1 MKNLFILLYRVY
13 FIDYYPK
20 HLFNEA
26 QGMYSEN
33 FSDALKSVNL
43 FIEKLERQ
51 IFNDK

>member
-1 MKNLFILLYRVY
+1 MLFELRRQVGLL
-13 FIDYYPK
+13 K

-33 FSDALKSVNL
+33 FSDALNSVNL